1 MECLNET
8 LQSLLWDYGKRDTY
22 IFQKML
28 DIMMIQQ
35 KSIKIYGGP
44 KSDMMTIIK
53 IQSSQNSV
61 WKIKNCNI
69 HKVIITYSIHP
80 K

>member
-1 MECLNET
+1 MPERNPT
-8 LQSLLWDYGKRDTY
+8 KPIMGLWKERYIHIPENARYNDDTAKKY
-22 IFQKML
+22 KNG
-28 DIMMIQQ
+28 
-35 KSIKIYGGP
+35 YGGP

-69 HKVIITYSIHP
+69 HKVKITYSIHP